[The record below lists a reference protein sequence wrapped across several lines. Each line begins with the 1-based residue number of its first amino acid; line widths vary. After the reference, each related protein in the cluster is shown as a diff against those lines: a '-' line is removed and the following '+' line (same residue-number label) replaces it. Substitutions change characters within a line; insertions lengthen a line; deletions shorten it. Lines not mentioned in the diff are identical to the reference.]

1 MSGNNRNRITAAIL
15 AVILIAAIIAP
26 LLAAAM
32 KGV

>member
-1 MSGNNRNRITAAIL
+1 MSGNNRNRVADAIL
-15 AVILIAAIIAP
+15 AVILIVAIIAP